1 MMNWII
7 RLKLLLITIEL
18 HGIPKTLSF
27 CIFKQIGFVKY
38 FIFFHVLSKQDST
51 KSIVRT
57 KIFYLDY

>member
-1 MMNWII
+1 MDEKLSC
-7 RLKLLLITIEL
+7 LKEFQS
-18 HGIPKTLSF
+18 SF
-27 CIFKQIGFVKY
+27 SSFIYEQISFVKY